1 MMFGDVGHGLL
12 LFTFAS
18 VLCLAHGKVKA
29 LDGIGSARDMLLL
42 MGLCSTYNGLV
53 YNDLMSVPLSLFG
66 SSGWEQTAGNDQ
78 LTQGDQYIFGID
90 PKWYAASNNLVF
102 LNSFKMKIAVVFG
115 VIQMTVGILFKG
127 SNAIHFR
134 SPVDFFFEFIPQL
147 IFLCSI
153 FGYMIVMIFI
163 KWSTDWGY
171 NWTNKA
177 PNLISTLMNLALKLG
192 ALGE

>member
-1 MMFGDVGHGLL
+1 
-12 LFTFAS
+12 
-18 VLCLAHGKVKA
+18 
-29 LDGIGSARDMLLL
+29 MLLL
-42 MGLCSTYNGLV
+42 MGLCSTYNGLI
-53 YNDLMSVPLSLFG
+53 YNDLMSVPLSIFG
-66 SSGWEQTAGNDQ
+66 SSHWEQEANNDQ
-78 LTQGDQYIFGID
+78 LTQVDGQYIFGID
-90 PKWYAASNNLVF
+90 PKWYSASNNLVF

-115 VIQMTVGILFKG
+115 VIQMTVGLLFKG

-134 SPVDFFFEFIPQL
+134 SAVDFFFEFIPQL

-153 FGYMIVMIFI
+153 FGYMIVMVFI

-171 NWTNKA
+171 NWENKA